1 MNTINSSSINGN
13 TSWLGVWAIPKD
25 EEIANIK
32 EVKSRV
38 NKRLKG
44 PDFPLHITL
53 TGSFELTYEE
63 LSNSIPNIVSSIRP
77 IKINYKDYFLNEYLF
92 EAFYI
97 KVLISAELKRMRTDL
112 CRILK
117 TNNGNFN
124 PHMSL
129 YYGQEPYSKKNIILS
144 QLPILD
150 GELTIDCLNIVS
162 FNTVN
167 FTSKILHTVMLRD

>member
-92 EAFYI
+92 
-97 KVLISAELKRMRTDL
+97 
-112 CRILK
+112 
-117 TNNGNFN
+117 
-124 PHMSL
+124 
-129 YYGQEPYSKKNIILS
+129 
-144 QLPILD
+144 
-150 GELTIDCLNIVS
+150 
-162 FNTVN
+162 
-167 FTSKILHTVMLRD
+167 